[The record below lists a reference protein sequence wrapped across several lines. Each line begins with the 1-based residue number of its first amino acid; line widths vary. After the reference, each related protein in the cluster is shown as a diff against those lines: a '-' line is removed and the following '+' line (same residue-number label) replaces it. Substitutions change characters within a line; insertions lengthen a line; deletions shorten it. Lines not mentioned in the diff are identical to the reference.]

1 MEIRFVGLITMQI
14 WLILVATE
22 TPAAI
27 IPSLDKVQNAGL
39 EKVSKPLKSLICSM
53 LWKCGQLWLIL
64 EKKGEVS
71 YR

>member
-1 MEIRFVGLITMQI
+1 MQI

-53 LWKCGQLWLIL
+53 L
-64 EKKGEVS
+64 
-71 YR
+71 